1 MKSTTY
7 KYTSKGTQKSFRLKE
22 VDIFVF
28 TFYIT
33 KGILLHDKLLSFI
46 VHLRVEIFLR
56 IVCLRNLIVFQNM
69 VLS

>member
-1 MKSTTY
+1 MY
-7 KYTSKGTQKSFRLKE
+7 LH
-22 VDIFVF
+22 
-28 TFYIT
+28 FYIT

-56 IVCLRNLIVFQNM
+56 IVCLRNLIVFQNT